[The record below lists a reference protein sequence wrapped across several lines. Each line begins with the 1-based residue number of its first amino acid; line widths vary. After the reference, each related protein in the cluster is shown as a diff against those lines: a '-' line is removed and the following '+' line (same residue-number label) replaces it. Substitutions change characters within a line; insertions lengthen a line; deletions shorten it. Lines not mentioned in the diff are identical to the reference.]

1 MQTFTAAPRL
11 LQCSGG
17 MLRLAVLRLNL
28 VADRLLRYSTT
39 AMARTRLA
47 REIRSG
53 DCRPRERRARRA
65 TAKDDFADLTSGSVN
80 RIVLVNHCLQRDR
93 TSCCS
98 QSISYLGPAMS
109 DPPLR

>member
-1 MQTFTAAPRL
+1 MQTFTASPRL

-47 REIRSG
+47 LEIRSG

-65 TAKDDFADLTSGSVN
+65 TAKDDFADLTSGSVITASYPSITACN
-80 RIVLVNHCLQRDR
+80 ATEHRVDLSRDQI
-93 TSCCS
+93 CE
-98 QSISYLGPAMS
+98 QP
-109 DPPLR
+109 